1 MPHTVN
7 YSSKRGLSN
16 AKINQKKKKTIMIV
30 SGKDLFLTLFSPT
43 LYSLPKDF
51 PEAAKAAA
59 VGYFTGI

>member
-7 YSSKRGLSN
+7 YSGKRGLSN
-16 AKINQKKKKTIMIV
+16 AKINQKIETIMIV
-30 SGKDLFLTLFSPT
+30 SGKDLYLSLFTLA